1 MENFL
6 RLRQDHR
13 LKTNLLYILRAT
25 LGQNN
30 NRQYSGL
37 RYTKQAQLKKSLLLQ
52 RLFNFV

>member
-25 LGQNN
+25 LGKTIILNIPGFDTP
-30 NRQYSGL
+30 NRH
-37 RYTKQAQLKKSLLLQ
+37 T
-52 RLFNFV
+52 